1 MGKGGYRKYDMD
13 FIFQTLKLLAFN
25 DYNIIETSKTT
36 GIYRNTIRRW
46 REEYEDKY
54 RDAIQES
61 STMIHAANV
70 SPAMQEYREVVS
82 TDIETVKEL
91 IMTQMVKVIPETRNL
106 DQLSRAYKI
115 LYECINDIKQDN
127 TKDKSYLQ
135 IITMQINAMNGK
147 LEKSNDID
155 YEQTDD

>member
-1 MGKGGYRKYDMD
+1 MD

-61 STMIHAANV
+61 STMIHAVNV
-70 SPAMQEYREVVS
+70 SPAMQEYRGVVS